1 MSEPDKPTDS
11 GSGDPKPASDKNDR
25 RLTTTKLF
33 ERDVRRC
40 KRRRKDIDKL
50 WAIVNRLLAQEPLE
64 LRNRSHPLSAN
75 WRGSW
80 ECHIEPDWL
89 LIWHATAEE
98 LTLVR
103 TGTHSDLF
111 E

>member
-1 MSEPDKPTDS
+1 MQET
-11 GSGDPKPASDKNDR
+11 A
-25 RLTTTKLF
+25 
-33 ERDVRRC
+33 
-40 KRRRKDIDKL
+40 KDIDKL

-89 LIWHATAEE
+89 LIWHATTEE